1 MEENKENIK
10 ISGDGRKYEL
20 GYLLTPLVPAEDTS
34 SKLTEA
40 VILPLEKLGSII
52 VSQQAPKMID
62 LAYTIYKTIEHK
74 RDKYNKAYFGSIV
87 FSTKPE
93 NLDKIKDMLDKS
105 GLFLRYLLINAP
117 VVSKAKPR
125 SSIKSVRPVKK
136 DLSNKDKE
144 VPAVV
149 KKEEID
155 KEIEGLLTDI
165 K

>member
-20 GYLLTPLVPAEDTS
+20 GYLLTPLISAEETS

-40 VILPLEKLGSII
+40 VILPLEKLGSMIS
-52 VSQQAPKMID
+52 SQQAPKMID

-74 RDKYNKAYFGSIV
+74 RDKYNQAYFGNIV

-93 NLDKIKDMLDKS
+93 NLDKIKDILDKS
-105 GLFLRYLLINAP
+105 GLFLRYLLIIAP
-117 VVSKAKPR
+117 TVSKAKSRP
-125 SSIKSVRPVKK
+125 SVKSVRPVKK
-136 DLSNKDKE
+136 DLSDKE
-144 VPAVV
+144 VPTVV
-149 KKEEID
+149 KEEEID